1 MHSGPGCAEKLE
13 RDFGSSGYFSSH
25 IFPCTNMSE
34 KEVIFGGERK
44 LKETIE
50 NALKVVDADFY
61 GYPLIIGSSW
71 EKKIANETKAHY
83 IAISWPVFERLIINS
98 FYVGY
103 DGGLKLL
110 EDIYSVVLTRFN

>member
-13 RDFGSSGYFSSH
+13 RDFGSSGHFSSH

-50 NALKVVDADFY
+50 NALKVVDADLY
-61 GYPLIIGSSW
+61 
-71 EKKIANETKAHY
+71 
-83 IAISWPVFERLIINS
+83 
-98 FYVGY
+98 
-103 DGGLKLL
+103 
-110 EDIYSVVLTRFN
+110 VVLTSYSSEIVGDDFEEIVKSFKNSDKYETFKRQIWYSVFSLSSSSYRSF